1 MDEEETHFRLKFI
14 MKHWLKGG
22 IVGEY
27 SISGARSA
35 TRGIGFLLLEY
46 TDGILDFSNGNLGE
60 ASVPRG

>member
-1 MDEEETHFRLKFI
+1 